1 MDVTNTLTTPT
12 ALPTTT
18 DTVQN
23 PDGIL
28 GKDDFLQL
36 LLIEMR
42 YQDPTDPMDTE
53 KILSQTSE
61 LASLEASENT
71 NKALEDL
78 AASLGTS
85 QNLTAVSAIGK
96 IADLGNDDIR
106 LDESGSTF
114 FDLYLPDPVA
124 SGIFTITDSS
134 GNVVKTIGLENL
146 DQGVQAFEWDGTD
159 DQGQRVESGI
169 YHGSISYLNPDG
181 ESVESRVG
189 LYPIESVRFE
199 NGEAYFKLGNSYVP
213 MLQVKEIYGG

>member
-1 MDVTNTLTTPT
+1 MDVTNTLTTPNT
-12 ALPTTT
+12 LPTTA

-53 KILSQTSE
+53 KILSQTAE

-78 AASLGTS
+78 AASLSTS
-85 QNLTAVSAIGK
+85 HNLSAVSAIGK
-96 IADLGNDDIR
+96 MADLGNDDIR
-106 LDESGSTF
+106 LDESGSTV
-114 FDLYLPDPVA
+114 FDLYLPDPLATGV
-124 SGIFTITDSS
+124 FTITDNS

-146 DQGVQAFEWDGTD
+146 SGGVQAFEWDGTD
-159 DQGQRVESGI
+159 DQGERVESGI
-169 YHGSISYLNPDG
+169 YHGRISYLNPDG

-189 LYPIESVRFE
+189 LYPIESVRFD